1 MQPSLDPAALFAR
14 AQQAFAAGRY
24 DAARADL
31 LTVGRLAAPHPAIL
45 HLLALTERR
54 RGDAPAAR
62 KAFEAAL
69 KAAPKDATILGNF
82 ANFLAATGETD
93 AALAAYA
100 KALAA
105 APAHHDARYNRA
117 LLLQK
122 LGRPDEALADLD
134 TVAAAR
140 HADARVQSARG
151 SVLRD
156 LGRLAEAAAAY
167 DAALAAEPSRAIAAY
182 GRARVGM
189 ERGEDAAPAFY
200 RRAAALR
207 PGDPQVLLDMAEAME
222 MQGDPDAVPT
232 LAAAVAAAP
241 DWAQGQKVLARMRWE
256 AGEGRAFTRD
266 LEAALAAAPGERALW
281 LAFASALAEADLHA
295 DAADAAARARAAIG
309 GDDPELM
316 LVEALRASE
325 ADQIERA
332 DGLFATLPD
341 LPGRS
346 LIEARHRIR
355 TGDIARAAALTDR
368 ARAESPWEVGAWA
381 LTGIL
386 WRLAGDPRAAW
397 LLEQPGLVGAQ
408 ALPLDQGALAQTA
421 DRLRSLHRTRAHPIG
436 QSLRGGTQTRGALF
450 AREEP
455 EIVRLCA
462 AIEEA
467 VHAYWDRL
475 PPADPAHPLLRHRG
489 RRPRVAG
496 SWSVRLTGGGFH
508 VAHFHSAGALSSAC
522 YFIVPEARAPM
533 EGWLELGGAP
543 AELGLKLEPLARI
556 EPKPGRIALFPS
568 FLFHGTRPFADG
580 ERLTVAFDVVAE

>member
-24 DAARADL
+24 DDARAGL
-31 LTVGRLAAPHPAIL
+31 LAAQRLAAPHPAIL

-69 KAAPKDATILGNF
+69 KAAPDDATIYGNF
-82 ANFLAATGETD
+82 ANFLADVGDRD

-122 LGRPDEALADLD
+122 LGRLDEALADLD
-134 TVAAAR
+134 AVTAAR
-140 HADARVQSARG
+140 PGDARVQSARG

-167 DAALAAEPSRAIAAY
+167 DAALAAEPARPIAAY
-182 GRARVGM
+182 GRARVAM
-189 ERGEDAAPAFY
+189 ERGEDGAPAFY

-207 PGDPQVLLDMAEAME
+207 PGDPQVLLDLAEAME

-241 DWAQGQKVLARMRWE
+241 AWAQGQKVLARMRWE
-256 AGEGRAFTRD
+256 AGEGRAFARG
-266 LEAALAAAPGERALW
+266 LEAALAATPGDRALW
-281 LAFASALAEADLHA
+281 LAYASALAEADLHA
-295 DAADAAARARAAIG
+295 EAADAAFRARAATG
-309 GDDPELM
+309 GEDPELM

-325 ADQIERA
+325 AGQIERA
-332 DGLFATLPD
+332 DRLFAAMPD
-341 LPGRS
+341 LAGRS

-355 TGDIARAAALTDR
+355 TGDFTEAAARADR
-368 ARAESPWEVGAWA
+368 ARLETPWDVGAWA

-397 LLEQPGLVGAQ
+397 LLEQPGLVQAE
-408 ALPLDQGALAQTA
+408 ALPLDEGTLARAA
-421 DRLRSLHRTRAHPIG
+421 DRLRSLHRTRVHPIG

-455 EIVRLCA
+455 EIVQLRA

-467 VHAYWDRL
+467 VGAYWDRL
-475 PPADPAHPLLRHRG
+475 PPADPAHPLLRHRD
-489 RRPRVAG
+489 RRPRIAG

-522 YFIVPEARAPM
+522 YFIVPDPKVPM

-543 AELGLKLEPLARI
+543 AELGLSLEPLARI
-556 EPKPGRIALFPS
+556 EPRPGRIALFPS
-568 FLFHGTRPFADG
+568 YLFHGTRPFADG